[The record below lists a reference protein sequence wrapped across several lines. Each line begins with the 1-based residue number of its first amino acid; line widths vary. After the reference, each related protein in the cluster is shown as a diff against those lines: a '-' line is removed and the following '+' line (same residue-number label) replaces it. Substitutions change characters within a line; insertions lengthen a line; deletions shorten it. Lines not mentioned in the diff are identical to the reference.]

1 MKTTSYRKKTV
12 LFIAFAYIALLLM
25 IVGCGGGAALPVAD
39 NTPPNYVVT
48 VDGEAGNELNESREL
63 GFSLERE
70 AQTGNNIIAFEGTEQ
85 SGPVTIF
92 IAVNEGAQRVTLCEI
107 VDGTFKMNLSL
118 PPTDVITQVYNG
130 ISYDLIEVVHSAK
143 DKHNN
148 HTTPKTEVFPQA
160 LSEQAGRQAIR
171 EAKANVSISDF
182 DEAGGF
188 EENRQ
193 VEIQGRNI
201 FVDLVGHYRGGD
213 GAWRE
218 LSANYYRLSDQKAA
232 DFQNIVFDQGTV
244 KVARYP
250 FGEGSSG
257 YLVLLDTNL
266 DYAGSR
272 ETVESAINCIKTDSG
287 LSGSGVTITAQASPA
302 NGGDVRIDGGT
313 WGDSASMIVDR
324 WTKLTMEAA
333 AASGYA
339 FEGWYDGG
347 VKVSSDLAYQ
357 VTAIANKTYKANFTQ
372 NSGITFY
379 MGNTRN
385 DPEGF
390 SQEKPVHGVI
400 LTYDYWIAPYE
411 LTFDEY
417 NAYCEDIGIT
427 TPSDNGWGRGTRPV
441 INVSWG
447 DAIKYCN
454 WLSAQNGLT
463 TAYNDV
469 TGELLDQSGN
479 VTTDITQVEGY
490 RLPTEAEWEYAARG
504 GIADIAN
511 GNETNDYKY
520 AGSDDLLGVGW
531 CFWHIYGV
539 ADMKTHPVGLKDPN
553 ELGLYD
559 MSGNVW
565 EWCHDRVGSY
575 PSTVQADPIGPSDGL
590 MRVQRG
596 GSWYDLPVTRC
607 RVADRGDGFPTTFR
621 DFNLGFRVARSIF

>member
-1 MKTTSYRKKTV
+1 M
-12 LFIAFAYIALLLM
+12 FIAFAYIALLLI

-92 IAVNEGAQRVTLCEI
+92 IAVNEDAQRVTICEV
-107 VDGTFKMNLSL
+107 VDGTFMLNLSL

-193 VEIQGRNI
+193 VEIQGRKI

-287 LSGSGVTITAQASPA
+287 LSGSGVTITAQSSPA
-302 NGGDVRIDGGT
+302 NGGDVRIDGGM

-333 AASGYA
+333 AASDYA

-347 VKVSSDLAYQ
+347 VKVSSDLAYRVW
-357 VTAIANKTYKANFTQ
+357 VTAFKTYKANFIQ
-372 NSGITFY
+372 NSSITFFI
-379 MGNTRN
+379 GNTRN
-385 DPEGF
+385 DAEGF
-390 SQEKPVHGVI
+390 SEEKPVHGVI

-417 NAYCEDIGIT
+417 EAYCDDKGIPK
-427 TPSDNGWGRGTRPV
+427 PSDDGNGRGDRPV
-441 INVSWG
+441 IHVSWW
-447 DAIKYCN
+447 DAIRYCN
-454 WLSAQNGLT
+454 WLSVENGLT
-463 TAYNDV
+463 PAYDET
-469 TGELLDQSGN
+469 TGALLDRSGN
-479 VTTDITQVEGY
+479 ATTDITQVEGY

-511 GNETNDYKY
+511 GSEMNDYKF
-520 AGSDDLLGVGW
+520 AGSNNIDEVGW
-531 CFWHIYGV
+531 YLYNSS
-539 ADMKTHPVGLKDPN
+539 MKTQPVGKKDPN

-559 MSGNVW
+559 MTGNLR
-565 EWCHDRVGSY
+565 EWCHDWYGDYS
-575 PSTVQADPIGPSDGL
+575 STVQTDPIGPGDGSR
-590 MRVQRG
+590 RVVRG
-596 GSWYDLPVTRC
+596 GSWTELMWTC
-607 RVADRGDGFPTTFR
+607 RVSYRTSYTPIYGNGI
-621 DFNLGFRVARSIF
+621 LGFRVARTIF